1 VVDSPARPRTPWGID
16 RRGEDR
22 NVTPARAVGMAVCS
36 LALATVALAQTQ
48 GVKRTVLQRADVVG
62 PEAKECV
69 FGMADIEPGQSVGK
83 HIHHGFEVGF
93 VAQGELDLMVEG
105 EEVRH
110 LKAGDSY
117 RVEVRRPH
125 DARNVGSTPVRVVA
139 SWVVEKGKPLAEP
152 VK

>member
-1 VVDSPARPRTPWGID
+1 MTWRSRVVTVVAG
-16 RRGEDR
+16 G
-22 NVTPARAVGMAVCS
+22 
-36 LALATVALAQTQ
+36 LALAAALAVAQAP
-48 GVKRTVLQRADVVG
+48 GVKRTVLQRADVAG

-83 HIHHGFEVGF
+83 HIHHGFEVAY
-93 VAQGELDLMVEG
+93 VVQGQVDLMIDG
-105 EEVRH
+105 EETRH

-117 RVEVRRPH
+117 RVDVHRPH
-125 DARNVGSTPVRVVA
+125 DARNTGSEPVRVVA